1 MCICCCQTKKSVG
14 IALLVLSIILFIVNL
29 IPLTIFSSNTLEYR
43 NVLNILDYYGYRRSL
58 VDEYI
63 NINNNIEINNDKFN
77 KNDIENVNET
87 LRNLLRSDGKIRYIK
102 LYRKFKSSEKGLEV
116 FKFIFSF
123 IWLFVSII
131 IFILFTRYVRLE
143 PNDPKAQK
151 TIFIIF
157 IYWILAG
164 INIIIIFAL
173 VIVRSNALECYKD
186 TLDID
191 DIDNYDNFEN
201 RNFYGMYLDIL
212 SIILLLNCMVLAF
225 RAFQFLKNPDLII
238 GRKVGEVQNVYYN
251 NRVFLQTVQNGQIVL
266 IPANPNLIQP
276 IQGPVPVNYN
286 AQPNINNNY
295 PNYINIPLNQDGSI
309 VPQFMYNNQLY
320 TINPTQQQV
329 NQNIEMQQN
338 NINNQNINNNQNNN
352 NNNTGNEDLIGN
364 SVNQIEEKY
373 A

>member
-1 MCICCCQTKKSVG
+1 MCICCCQTKKSIGV
-14 IALLVLSIILFIVNL
+14 ALLSLGIILLIVNL

-131 IFILFTRYVRLE
+131 IFILFTRYVRIE
-143 PNDPKAQK
+143 PTDPKAQK

-338 NINNQNINNNQNNN
+338 NVNNQNINNNQNN